1 MGIPSF
7 AGIHNQRKAQV
18 LFVLQRYSQIA
29 PGGYG
34 LKANEIAEILNVSML
49 KACDA
54 CRRLSGWK
62 YIAAALTPRGR
73 KQCIYK
79 ISGKGS
85 KWLFTLGFLIPWQ
98 RYGWTE
104 ETIAEI
110 DRKIKEIVDFRG
122 YK

>member
-7 AGIHNQRKAQV
+7 AGVHNQRKAQV
-18 LFVLQRYSQIA
+18 LFVFTRYSLYSPSGHGLA
-29 PGGYG
+29 PSE
-34 LKANEIAEILNVSML
+34 LAELTNLPVEKIHEAF
-49 KACDA
+49 K
-54 CRRLSGWK
+54 RLSRWK
-62 YIAAALTPRGR
+62 YITFALSPKSKR
-73 KQCIYK
+73 CIYK

-85 KWLFTLGFLIPWQ
+85 KWLFTWSFLIPWE